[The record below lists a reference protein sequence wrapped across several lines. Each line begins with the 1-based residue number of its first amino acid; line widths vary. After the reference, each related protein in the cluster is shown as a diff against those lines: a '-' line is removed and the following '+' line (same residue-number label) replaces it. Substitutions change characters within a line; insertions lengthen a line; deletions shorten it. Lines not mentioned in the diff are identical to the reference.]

1 MNRFLIVALLFAS
14 TLAHSEPAPAAEPT
28 GLQRRISVE
37 FKDIQ
42 LSNLFKIL
50 GEITRQEFR
59 LSPAL
64 AEQKATLK
72 FHNVP
77 VQLVLDA
84 LATQFDVRYVSEQG
98 VIRVEPVYG
107 ARSIAE
113 LERELA
119 QLKARVAEV
128 ERALAAA
135 KAQ

>member
-1 MNRFLIVALLFAS
+1 MNRFLIVTLLFAS
-14 TLAHSEPAPAAEPT
+14 TLAHSEPAPVQTPD
-28 GLQRRISVE
+28 LQRRISVE

-50 GEITRQEFR
+50 GEISHQEFR
-59 LSPAL
+59 LAPAL

-84 LATQFDVRYVSEQG
+84 VATQFDVRYLREEG
-98 VIRVEPVYG
+98 VVRVEPTQST
-107 ARSIAE
+107 RPIAD

-119 QLKARVAEV
+119 QLKARVSEV

-135 KAQ
+135 KSGQ